1 MYEEKTHL
9 HVVANPWSA
18 KSVYF
23 MLLGNPPQANSFYQ
37 LAGRITISLG
47 GHLTCPVLEE
57 DPMTDHTRSRNHIR
71 RLFWVT
77 YSVDKAA
84 ALRTGQ
90 FPFLDETNCN
100 IQLPPGESLRCISYR
115 SEILASAI
123 PGGIYFLGDLRL
135 SILSSKIYR
144 ELYSATAF
152 LKNDLELAKA
162 IRELD
167 TQLEQ
172 WRLSIALPYRPR
184 LLNSGQV
191 FTQVRDADSESDRTQ
206 YSLVNWHYTV
216 VHCEYYYLLTAI
228 HRASGRCDIS
238 SASETLDTEALSSS
252 IVIAIEASRS
262 ILQQLAVTVEFVIP
276 QGFWYV
282 SIMIYP

>member
-1 MYEEKTHL
+1 
-9 HVVANPWSA
+9 
-18 KSVYF
+18 

-37 LAGRITISLG
+37 LAGRMIISLG
-47 GHLTCPVLEE
+47 GHLTIPILGE

-90 FPFLDETNCN
+90 FPFLDETYCN
-100 IQLPPGESLRCISYR
+100 LQLPQGESLRCIGYR
-115 SEILASAI
+115 TEILASAI
-123 PGGIYFLGDLRL
+123 PGGFYFLGDLRL
-135 SILSSKIYR
+135 SILSSRIYR

-152 LKNDLELAKA
+152 LKDDLELAKA

-167 TQLEQ
+167 TELEQ

-184 LLNSGQV
+184 LLNSGRV
-191 FTQVRDADSESDRTQ
+191 FTQVQNTDSESERTQ
-206 YSLVNWHYTV
+206 YFLVNWHYTI

-228 HRASGRCDIS
+228 HRASGRCDTS
-238 SASETLDTEALSSS
+238 SASQTFDSEALSSS

-262 ILQQLAVTVEFVIP
+262 ILQQLTVNVEFTVP
-276 QGFWYV
+276 QGFWCV
-282 SIMIYP
+282 SIIIFPKAYRLE